1 MKLKTLSIVCSL
13 FVLSACQSIEKQTS
27 ADVAIDKLNVQTAN
41 WQAQAEKLQFA
52 NNNWLTNLNDPRLEK
67 YIRIALKNNF
77 SLQANE
83 SQLAAQ
89 IQNARIVSSQ
99 LFPRVDFLLR
109 RNSIESAAVN
119 AANNSP
125 AANTNPIT
133 DTSSTTNSV
142 TYDANFNISW
152 EIDIWQRLSS
162 QKKASAKT
170 TLATAADYEAARLS
184 LVAAVARAWFNLN
197 SLKLQVDIAEKRLL
211 TIKESLEIVEEQYL
225 NGSQSA
231 LNVYLNRTDYA
242 SQQANILEL
251 KDSLES
257 AIRNFRILL
266 GEYPNLSVSFD
277 AELPEISAPVPA
289 GLPAELVMRRP
300 DVLADLYTW
309 QSTAYDTAAAKRA
322 RYPTFSLTASYGSS
336 STSLSTLDEAGLL
349 LNLLNNLTLPIFR
362 AGQISSQ
369 IKASEFLQEASF
381 KNYLSTLLTS
391 FNEVETALSTEKSLK
406 ARLKLLLEAQS
417 LAESGFRLALEQYTA
432 GISSYETI
440 LEARQRWFSAQTDAV
455 NLRNAV
461 LQNRIDLN
469 LALGGDFESPQSTQ
483 TKGLNKKTD
492 AVVKKAIKT
501 NHKVNESE
509 PALSK

>member
-83 SQLAAQ
+83 AQLAAQ

-225 NGSQSA
+225 NGSQ
-231 LNVYLNRTDYA
+231 
-242 SQQANILEL
+242 
-251 KDSLES
+251 
-257 AIRNFRILL
+257 
-266 GEYPNLSVSFD
+266 
-277 AELPEISAPVPA
+277 
-289 GLPAELVMRRP
+289 
-300 DVLADLYTW
+300 
-309 QSTAYDTAAAKRA
+309 
-322 RYPTFSLTASYGSS
+322 
-336 STSLSTLDEAGLL
+336 
-349 LNLLNNLTLPIFR
+349 
-362 AGQISSQ
+362 
-369 IKASEFLQEASF
+369 
-381 KNYLSTLLTS
+381 
-391 FNEVETALSTEKSLK
+391 
-406 ARLKLLLEAQS
+406 
-417 LAESGFRLALEQYTA
+417 
-432 GISSYETI
+432 
-440 LEARQRWFSAQTDAV
+440 
-455 NLRNAV
+455 
-461 LQNRIDLN
+461 
-469 LALGGDFESPQSTQ
+469 
-483 TKGLNKKTD
+483 
-492 AVVKKAIKT
+492 
-501 NHKVNESE
+501 
-509 PALSK
+509 